1 MPSRCLEDF
10 LKRRVEND
18 IKKAAAKAAGGAWSP
33 LRAFNPRPS
42 TPTLAHPLSLCVA
55 LTCKADTKRKPVGPR
70 DGFVLPNVTAQTVT
84 PLPYDILREGV
95 KY

>member
-1 MPSRCLEDF
+1 
-10 LKRRVEND
+10 
-18 IKKAAAKAAGGAWSP
+18 
-33 LRAFNPRPS
+33 
-42 TPTLAHPLSLCVA
+42 VA
-55 LTCKADTKRKPVGPR
+55 LSGKADTKRKPVGPR

>member
-1 MPSRCLEDF
+1 MPSRCREDF

-18 IKKAAAKAAGGAWSP
+18 VKKAAAKAAGG
-33 LRAFNPRPS
+33 
-42 TPTLAHPLSLCVA
+42 
-55 LTCKADTKRKPVGPR
+55 KADTKRKPVGPR

>member
-1 MPSRCLEDF
+1 MRGLPC
-10 LKRRVEND
+10 
-18 IKKAAAKAAGGAWSP
+18 A
-33 LRAFNPRPS
+33 PS
-42 TPTLAHPLSLCVA
+42 TLGPRRLHTHAHPLLPSLFVA
-55 LTCKADTKRKPVGPR
+55 LSGKADTKRKPVGPR